1 MRGADFEKTFYSTFG
16 AMLAAARRK
25 RKISQEAL
33 AGDLGLTRT
42 SITNIEKGRQPLQLH
57 SLYLVAQSLSVD
69 VKELLPSPAALK
81 MDEPPTN
88 LSVSNVEWLETMS
101 LKLPKGAV
109 TNGKGR
115 GKVTT
120 TTRE

>member
-1 MRGADFEKTFYSTFG
+1 MRAEDFEKTFYSTFG

-42 SITNIEKGRQPLQLH
+42 SITNVEKGRQPLQLH
-57 SLYLVAQSLSVD
+57 SLYLIAQSLSVD

-81 MDEPPTN
+81 MAEPPTN
-88 LSVSNVEWLETMS
+88 LSVSDTEWLETMS

-115 GKVTT
+115 GKGTT